1 LEAVAIIAAAGAGLR
16 MKSFSRKQYLVLEGI
31 PVLARS
37 VRLFY
42 DHPAFTEIIVVIPPG
57 DDKFVRELLRPYFSL
72 DRLKLVEGG
81 SSRQESVGNGLKAI
95 SAEAAKMIAVHDAAR
110 PLATP
115 GLLALLLDSAANW
128 GAAIPVVQL
137 SDTLKEVDAAGFVQ
151 ATPAREK
158 WRLVQ
163 TPQVFKRDLL
173 EKAYQ
178 TFQGAGGK
186 ATDDAALVELLGEPV
201 ITVPGEQSNLKIT
214 SPLDLILASLMLK
227 GAGSG

>member
-1 LEAVAIIAAAGAGLR
+1 
-16 MKSFSRKQYLVLEGI
+16 MKSVARKQYLVLEGI
-31 PVLARS
+31 PILARS
-37 VRLFY
+37 IKLFLE
-42 DHPAFTEIIVVIPPG
+42 HPAFTEIIVVIPPG
-57 DDKFVRELLRPYFSL
+57 DDKVVRELLGPYFSL

-81 SSRQESVGNGLKAI
+81 ATRQVSVGNGLKAI
-95 SAEAAKMIAVHDAAR
+95 SAEAKLVAIHDAAR

-115 GLLALLLDSAANW
+115 CLLALLLDSAAHW
-128 GAAIPVVQL
+128 GAAIPVIQL
-137 SDTLKEVDAAGFVQ
+137 TDTLKEVDDAGFVQ
-151 ATPAREK
+151 ATPARGK
-158 WRLVQ
+158 LRLVQ

-178 TFQGAGGK
+178 TFQDAGGK

-201 ITVPGEQSNLKIT
+201 ITVPGEQSNFKIT

>member
-1 LEAVAIIAAAGAGLR
+1 LKAVAIIAAAGAGLR
-16 MKSFSRKQYLVLEGI
+16 MKSVARKQYLVLEGI

-37 VRLFY
+37 VRLFL

-57 DDKFVRELLRPYFSL
+57 DDKVVRELLRPYFSL

-81 SSRQESVGNGLKAI
+81 ATRQESVGNGLKAV
-95 SAEAAKMIAVHDAAR
+95 SAGAKLVAVHDAAR
-110 PLATP
+110 PLATS
-115 GLLALLLDSAANW
+115 GLLALLLDSAAHW
-128 GAAIPVVQL
+128 GAAIPVIQL
-137 SDTLKEVDAAGFVQ
+137 RDTLKEVDDAGFVQ

-158 WRLVQ
+158 LRLVQ
-163 TPQVFKRDLL
+163 TPQIFKRDLL

-178 TFQGAGGK
+178 TFQDAGGK

-201 ITVPGEQSNLKIT
+201 ITVPGEQSNFKIT
-214 SPLDLILASLMLK
+214 SPLDLILASFILK